1 MLGAPVDSR
10 VLDMAGVERPDMKV
24 KLEEL
29 DALATEAVNDPTKF
43 GRLLNTA
50 MMAGAAAGAAGQCA
64 SGLSDTFVQD
74 VACGRQ
80 HACCFPGPAQPAQ
93 LSGHPGHFGHGCWH
107 R

>member
-10 VLDMAGVERPDMKV
+10 VLGMAGVERPDMKV

-50 MMAGAAAGAAGQCA
+50 MSNQGVLQANAFRAG
-64 SGLSDTFVQD
+64 
-74 VACGRQ
+74 
-80 HACCFPGPAQPAQ
+80 
-93 LSGHPGHFGHGCWH
+93 
-107 R
+107 